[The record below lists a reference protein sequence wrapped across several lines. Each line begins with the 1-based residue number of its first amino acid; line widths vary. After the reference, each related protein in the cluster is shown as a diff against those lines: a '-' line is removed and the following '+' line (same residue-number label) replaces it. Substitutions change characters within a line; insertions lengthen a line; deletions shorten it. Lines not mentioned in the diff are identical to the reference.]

1 MVRPLNFCG
10 SETFMIPR
18 IKDILDRLE
27 KIAPTT
33 LAEPWD
39 NPGLQ
44 VGSYSQEITKI
55 FLSLDPTLKA
65 LRSAERRNAQLLF
78 THHPL
83 IFRPLSRLDI
93 NTHPGDVIVEA
104 VKSGVSVIAAHT
116 NLDTAKGGINDIL
129 ADLLELQHVEV
140 LKEKD
145 EAGYAGLGRIGDLP
159 AIVRL
164 SVLVEKVKRVFGTEQ
179 VKVVGREDD
188 QVGRLAVVGGSGGSL
203 VSLAF
208 KKGADLLVTGD
219 IGHHH
224 ALEAESL
231 GIALIDAGHFHTEKT
246 AFGAFAERLRAM
258 VTEWGWKVAIEV
270 DEDETDPMRHGW
282 EY

>member
-27 KIAPTT
+27 EIAPTA

-44 VGSYSQEITKI
+44 VGFYSQEITKI

-65 LRSAERRNAQLLF
+65 LRSAKRRNAQLLF

-104 VKSGVSVIAAHT
+104 VNSRVSVIAAHT
-116 NLDTAKGGINDIL
+116 NLDMAKGGINDIL

-145 EAGYAGLGRIGDLP
+145 EAEYAGLGRIGDLP

-179 VKVVGREDD
+179 VKVIGREDD

-246 AFGAFAERLRAM
+246 AFGVFAERLRAM

>member
-1 MVRPLNFCG
+1 MV
-10 SETFMIPR
+10 PR

-27 KIAPTT
+27 NIAPTV

-83 IFRPLSRLDI
+83 IFKPLSRLDI

-104 VKSGVSVIAAHT
+104 VKSRVSVIAAHT
-116 NLDTAKGGINDIL
+116 NLDMAKGGINDIL
-129 ADLLELQHVEV
+129 ADLLELQHIEV
-140 LKEKD
+140 LEKKD
-145 EAGYAGLGRIGDLP
+145 EVEYAGLGRIGDLP
-159 AIVRL
+159 AAVSL

-179 VKVVGREDD
+179 VKVVGREDE
-188 QVGRLAVVGGSGGSL
+188 QVRRLAVVGGSGGSL
-203 VSLAF
+203 VSLAS

-219 IGHHH
+219 IG
-224 ALEAESL
+224 
-231 GIALIDAGHFHTEKT
+231 
-246 AFGAFAERLRAM
+246 
-258 VTEWGWKVAIEV
+258 
-270 DEDETDPMRHGW
+270 
-282 EY
+282 

>member
-1 MVRPLNFCG
+1 MV
-10 SETFMIPR
+10 PR

-27 KIAPTT
+27 QIAPIV

-44 VGSYSQEITKI
+44 VGSYSQEVRKI
-55 FLSLDPTLKA
+55 FLSLDPTLKT
-65 LRSAERRNAQLLF
+65 LDSAKRRNAQLLF

-83 IFRPLSRLDI
+83 IFKPLSLLDI
-93 NTHPGDVIVEA
+93 NTYPGDVISEA

-116 NLDTAKGGINDIL
+116 NLDMAKGGINDIL
-129 ADLLELQHVEV
+129 ADLLELEHVGV
-140 LKEKD
+140 LEKKD
-145 EAGYAGLGRIGDLP
+145 EAEGVGLGRIGELP
-159 AIVRL
+159 AVRRL
-164 SVLVEKVKRVFGTEQ
+164 SAVVEDVKGIFGTEK
-179 VKVVGREDD
+179 VKVVGREDK
-188 QVGRLAVVGGSGGSL
+188 QVRRLAVVGGSGGSL
-203 VSLAF
+203 VSLASR
-208 KKGADLLVTGD
+208 KGADLLVTGD

-246 AFGAFAERLRAM
+246 AFGAFAELLRDM
-258 VTEWGWKVAIEV
+258 VTEWGWEVDIEV
-270 DEDETDPMRHGW
+270 DEDETDPMGHGW

>member
-10 SETFMIPR
+10 SEAFMVPR

-27 KIAPTT
+27 KIAPTV

-65 LRSAERRNAQLLF
+65 LRSAQRRNAQLLF

-83 IFRPLSRLDI
+83 IFKPLSRLDI

-104 VKSGVSVIAAHT
+104 VKSRVSVIAAHT
-116 NLDTAKGGINDIL
+116 NLDMAKGGINDIL
-129 ADLLELQHVEV
+129 AELLELETVEV
-140 LKEKD
+140 LEVKD
-145 EAGYAGLGRIGDLP
+145 EAEYAGLGRIGDLP
-159 AIVRL
+159 ASVRL

-179 VKVVGREDD
+179 VKVVGREDE
-188 QVGRLAVVGGSGGSL
+188 QVRRLAVVGGSGGSL

-208 KKGADLLVTGD
+208 QKGADLLLTGD

-246 AFGAFAERLRAM
+246 AFGVFAERLRAM
-258 VTEWGWKVAIEV
+258 VTESGWKVAVEV
-270 DEDETDPMRHGW
+270 DEDETDPMGYDW
-282 EY
+282 

>member
-1 MVRPLNFCG
+1 MV
-10 SETFMIPR
+10 PR
-18 IKDILDRLE
+18 VKDILDRLE
-27 KIAPTT
+27 KIAPTV

-55 FLSLDPTLKA
+55 FFSLDPTLKA

-83 IFRPLSRLDI
+83 IFKPLTRLDI
-93 NTHPGDVIVEA
+93 NMHPGDVIAEA
-104 VKSGVSVIAAHT
+104 VKSRISVIAAHT
-116 NLDTAKGGINDIL
+116 NLDMAKGGINDIL
-129 ADLLELQHVEV
+129 AGLLQLQNVEV
-140 LKEKD
+140 LEKKD
-145 EAGYAGLGRIGDLP
+145 EAGYAGLGRIGNLP
-159 AIVRL
+159 AAVSL
-164 SVLVEKVKRVFGTEQ
+164 PVLVEKVKKVFGAEQ
-179 VKVVGREDD
+179 VKVVGREYE
-188 QVGRLAVVGGSGGSL
+188 QARRLAVVGGSGGSL
-203 VSLAF
+203 ISLAS

-246 AFGAFAERLRAM
+246 AFAAFAEHLGAM
-258 VTEWGWKVAIEV
+258 ATEWGWKVAIEV
-270 DEDETDPMRHGW
+270 DEDETDPMGYGW

>member
-1 MVRPLNFCG
+1 MVCPLNFCG
-10 SETFMIPR
+10 SEPFMVPK
-18 IKDILDRLE
+18 IKDILERLE
-27 KIAPTT
+27 NIAPTV
-33 LAEPWD
+33 LAETWD

-83 IFRPLSRLDI
+83 IFKPLSRLDI

-104 VKSGVSVIAAHT
+104 VKSGVSVITAHT
-116 NLDTAKGGINDIL
+116 NLDMAKGGINDIL
-129 ADLLELQHVEV
+129 ADLLELQHIEV
-140 LKEKD
+140 LEKKD
-145 EAGYAGLGRIGDLP
+145 EAEYAGLGRIGDLP
-159 AIVRL
+159 AAVRL
-164 SVLVEKVKRVFGTEQ
+164 SVLVEKVKRVFGAEQ
-179 VKVVGREDD
+179 VKIVGREDE
-188 QVGRLAVVGGSGGSL
+188 QVRRVAVVGGSGGSL
-203 VSLAF
+203 VYLAS
-208 KKGADLLVTGD
+208 KKRADLLVTGD

-258 VTEWGWKVAIEV
+258 VTEWGWEVAIEV
-270 DEDETDPMRHGW
+270 DEDETDPMGHG
-282 EY
+282 

>member
-10 SETFMIPR
+10 SETFMVPR

-27 KIAPTT
+27 KIAPTV

-55 FLSLDPTLKA
+55 LLSLDPTLKA
-65 LRSAERRNAQLLF
+65 LRSAQRRNAQLLF

-83 IFRPLSRLDI
+83 IFKPLSQLDI

-104 VKSGVSVIAAHT
+104 VQSRISVIAAHT
-116 NLDTAKGGINDIL
+116 NLDIAKGGINDIL
-129 ADLLELQHVEV
+129 ADLLELETVEV
-140 LKEKD
+140 LEEKD
-145 EAGYAGLGRIGDLP
+145 EVKGAGLGRIGNLP
-159 AIVRL
+159 EAVRL
-164 SVLVEKVKRVFGTEQ
+164 SVLVEKVKRVFGAGQ
-179 VKVVGREDD
+179 LKVVGREDE
-188 QVGRLAVVGGSGGSL
+188 QVVRLAVVGGSGGSL

-231 GIALIDAGHFHTEKT
+231 GISLIDAGHFHTEKT
-246 AFGAFAERLRAM
+246 AFGAFAEHLRAM
-258 VTEWGWKVAIEV
+258 VTVWGWKVAIEV
-270 DEDETDPMRHGW
+270 DEDETDPMGHV
-282 EY
+282 

>member
-10 SETFMIPR
+10 SESFMVPR

-27 KIAPTT
+27 NIAPTV

-55 FLSLDPTLKA
+55 FLSLDPTLRA
-65 LRSAERRNAQLLF
+65 LRSAGRRNAQLLF

-83 IFRPLSRLDI
+83 IFKPLSRLDI
-93 NTHPGDVIVEA
+93 NIYPGDVIAEA
-104 VKSGVSVIAAHT
+104 LTSRICVIAAHT
-116 NLDTAKGGINDIL
+116 NLDMAKGGINDIL
-129 ADLLELQHVEV
+129 ADLLKLQHIEV
-140 LKEKD
+140 LEEKD
-145 EAGYAGLGRIGDLP
+145 EAEGAGLGRIGELP
-159 AIVRL
+159 TASRL
-164 SVLVEKVKRVFGTEQ
+164 SAVVEDVKRIFGTKK
-179 VKVVGREDD
+179 VKVVGRKDE
-188 QVGRLAVVGGSGGSL
+188 QVRRLAVVGGSGGSL
-203 VSLAF
+203 VFLAS

-246 AFGAFAERLRAM
+246 AFGAFNLNRASL
-258 VTEWGWKVAIEV
+258 
-270 DEDETDPMRHGW
+270 
-282 EY
+282 

>member
-1 MVRPLNFCG
+1 
-10 SETFMIPR
+10 MIPS

-27 KIAPTT
+27 EIAPTV

-65 LRSAERRNAQLLF
+65 LKSAQRRNAQLLF

-83 IFRPLSRLDI
+83 IFKPLSRLDI
-93 NTHPGDVIVEA
+93 NMHPGDVIVEA
-104 VKSGVSVIAAHT
+104 VKSRISVIAAHT

-140 LKEKD
+140 LEKKD
-145 EAGYAGLGRIGDLP
+145 EAEYAGLGRIGDLP
-159 AIVRL
+159 VAVRI

-179 VKVVGREDD
+179 VKVVGREDEE
-188 QVGRLAVVGGSGGSL
+188 VGRLAVVGGSGGSL

-246 AFGAFAERLRAM
+246 AFGAFAEHFRAM
-258 VTEWGWKVAIEV
+258 VTDWGWKVVIEV
-270 DEDETDPMRHGW
+270 DEDQTDPMGPGW

>member
-10 SETFMIPR
+10 SEAFMVPR

-27 KIAPTT
+27 KIAPTV

-55 FLSLDPTLKA
+55 FLSLDPTFKA
-65 LRSAERRNAQLLF
+65 LRSAQRRNAQLLF

-104 VKSGVSVIAAHT
+104 VKSRVSVIAAHT
-116 NLDTAKGGINDIL
+116 NLDMAKGGINDIL
-129 ADLLELQHVEV
+129 AELLELETVEV
-140 LKEKD
+140 LEVKD
-145 EAGYAGLGRIGDLP
+145 EAEYAGLGRIGDLP
-159 AIVRL
+159 ASVRL
-164 SVLVEKVKRVFGTEQ
+164 SVLVEKVKKVFGTEQ
-179 VKVVGREDD
+179 VKVVGREDE
-188 QVGRLAVVGGSGGSL
+188 QVRRLAVVGGSGGSL

-208 KKGADLLVTGD
+208 QKGADLLVTGD

-246 AFGAFAERLRAM
+246 AFGVFAERLRAM
-258 VTEWGWKVAIEV
+258 VTEWGWKVAVEV
-270 DEDETDPMRHGW
+270 DEDETDPMGYDW
-282 EY
+282 

>member
-10 SETFMIPR
+10 YEIFMVPR
-18 IKDILDRLE
+18 IRDILDRLE
-27 KIAPTT
+27 NIAPTV
-33 LAEPWD
+33 LAETWD

-44 VGSYSQEITKI
+44 VGSYSQEITKV

-65 LRSAERRNAQLLF
+65 LNSAKRRNAQLLF

-83 IFRPLSRLDI
+83 IFKPLSRLDI
-93 NTHPGDVIVEA
+93 NTYPGDVIAEA
-104 VKSGVSVIAAHT
+104 LTSGICVIAAHT
-116 NLDTAKGGINDIL
+116 NLDMAKGGINDIL
-129 ADLLELQHVEV
+129 ADLLELETVEV
-140 LKEKD
+140 LEEKD
-145 EAGYAGLGRIGDLP
+145 EVEGAGLGRIGDLP
-159 AIVRL
+159 AAISL
-164 SVLVEKVKRVFGTEQ
+164 SVFVEKVKRVFGAEQ
-179 VKVVGREDD
+179 VKVVGREDE
-188 QVGRLAVVGGSGGSL
+188 QIRRLAVVGGSGGSMI
-203 VSLAF
+203 SLAS

-246 AFGAFAERLRAM
+246 AFGAFAEHLRAM

-270 DEDETDPMRHGW
+270 DEDENDPMGYGW